1 MKPTTIK
8 IQKQI
13 MTVFLLIY
21 ILNCTD
27 LLFTYTYLKTG
38 IFFEFNPI
46 MRILLISPYLII
58 LAKIVLPAIF
68 LIYFF
73 FRLKEHSASSLKL
86 CKIGG
91 TVLILTYIFIN
102 ILHLYYL
109 IHFLFLNL

>member
-1 MKPTTIK
+1 MKHTTIK
-8 IQKQI
+8 AQNQI
-13 MTVFLLIY
+13 MTVFLFIF

-46 MRILLISPYLII
+46 MRMLLISPYLAL
-58 LAKIVLPAIF
+58 LAKIILPAIF

-73 FRLKEHSASSLKL
+73 FRLDEHSALSLKL

-91 TVLILTYIFIN
+91 TLLILTYVFIN
-102 ILHLYYL
+102 SLHLYYL